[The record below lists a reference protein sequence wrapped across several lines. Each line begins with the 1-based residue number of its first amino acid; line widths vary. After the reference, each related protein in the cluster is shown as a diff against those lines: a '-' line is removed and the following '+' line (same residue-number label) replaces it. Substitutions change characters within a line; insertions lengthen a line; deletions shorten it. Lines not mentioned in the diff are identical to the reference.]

1 MKQNLLAA
9 LVLSLA
15 LTASAEAFHN
25 PVTLADQ
32 GSFTAGGT
40 VVTAPGTL
48 DNSKPLDP
56 SGQTLHGDHAYVF
69 YQKPVKAKKNVIVF
83 LHGPVSP
90 ARPGKQRLM
99 GGMVSKISSLKKGMP
114 PTSWIN
120 PAAAEL
126 VSQRRE
132 EPYQRH
138 PWSSFGMITSA
149 LASIR
154 IIIPVSTSSGTK
166 RHGKSFSA
174 A

>member
-69 YQKPVKAKKNVIVF
+69 YQKPVKAKKNVI
-83 LHGPVSP
+83 P
-90 ARPGKQRLM
+90 
-99 GGMVSKISSLKKGMP
+99 
-114 PTSWIN
+114 
-120 PAAAEL
+120 
-126 VSQRRE
+126 
-132 EPYQRH
+132 
-138 PWSSFGMITSA
+138 
-149 LASIR
+149 
-154 IIIPVSTSSGTK
+154 
-166 RHGKSFSA
+166 
-174 A
+174 

>member
-56 SGQTLHGDHAYVF
+56 SGQTLHGGSRLCVLSKACEG
-69 YQKPVKAKKNVIVF
+69 QKECDCVP
-83 LHGPVSP
+83 
-90 ARPGKQRLM
+90 
-99 GGMVSKISSLKKGMP
+99 
-114 PTSWIN
+114 SWGRSVRQDLGN
-120 PAAAEL
+120 NA
-126 VSQRRE
+126 
-132 EPYQRH
+132 
-138 PWSSFGMITSA
+138 
-149 LASIR
+149 
-154 IIIPVSTSSGTK
+154 
-166 RHGKSFSA
+166 
-174 A
+174 